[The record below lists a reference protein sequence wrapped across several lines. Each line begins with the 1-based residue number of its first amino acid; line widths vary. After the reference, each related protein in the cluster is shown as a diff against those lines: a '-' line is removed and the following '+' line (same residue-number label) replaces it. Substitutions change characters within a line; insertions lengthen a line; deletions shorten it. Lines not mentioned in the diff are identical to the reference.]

1 VFVLLEVDTA
11 KMNMRTYRFNCTWV
25 QLLLLISI
33 ISSNSQAHPTWQM
46 QKCDP
51 QTPKTREFIESL
63 FSAVALDNFG
73 ASFAA
78 ALSDDLVWTVT
89 GSSPIAGRYE
99 GKQVYINEVLSPIRS
114 VLVSLPVPIVEHIVV
129 DGSWCTVVWRS
140 EGVRGKNGADY
151 DMKYAWIMNVKQEDE
166 SDELKIVEVVGFYDG
181 QKVTAVFEGYDFPP
195 K

>member
-1 VFVLLEVDTA
+1 MILHLRKLTAVFI
-11 KMNMRTYRFNCTWV
+11 
-25 QLLLLISI
+25 QLLLVMSMT
-33 ISSNSQAHPTWQM
+33 SSTSEAHPPGMM

-51 QTPKTREFIESL
+51 NTPKTRAFLESL

-99 GKQVYINEVLSPIRS
+99 GKAVYIKEVLTPLRD
-114 VLVSLPVPIVEHIVV
+114 VLESLPVPIVEHIVV
-129 DGSWCTVVWRS
+129 DGQWCTVVWRS

-151 DMKYAWIMNVKQEDE
+151 DMKYAWVMHVEDE
-166 SDELKIVEVVGFYDG
+166 KGDGELKIVEVVGFYDG
-181 QKVTAVFEGYDFPP
+181 QKVTAVFEGYTFPP